1 LSCRASTRPLA
12 RPTGPPGGQW
22 RAGAVIWQ
30 TTTRA
35 AEGTSPPAAASCG
48 TAAPMKACSFSS
60 TRATSTLPIHTAAPA
75 TVKRQFTAACYLASK
90 SALSGSH
97 HQRATTRAGH
107 SDQRTAFAP
116 LLTWRNRCSAGQPRT
131 LPPLRAASALV
142 GSSAP
147 IRLICVFLLAAGP
160 DALVGGLPGGGTGA
174 AGRASG
180 VAWLPSDVVP
190 EVGHSGCLDHV
201 RLLKR
206 APSQR
211 RAIEE
216 PDAGLQERRPGG
228 YPAHRAGW
236 RPGTAGRCCR
246 RRTRPRSFRPPRGE
260 PVPGQ
265 LPGRRSRT

>member
-1 LSCRASTRPLA
+1 VTSGAVGGIGFALPASGCTHARKGSDGIPRLPSPCPGRRPLA
-12 RPTGPPGGQW
+12 SRRFGRGSNSE
-22 RAGAVIWQ
+22 R
-30 TTTRA
+30 RA
-35 AEGTSPPAAASCG
+35 ATTPVDVIRNDAPDESRCHPGSPISCG
-48 TAAPMKACSFSS
+48 
-60 TRATSTLPIHTAAPA
+60 
-75 TVKRQFTAACYLASK
+75 
-90 SALSGSH
+90 SARRGILGGV
-97 HQRATTRAGH
+97 T
-107 SDQRTAFAP
+107 F
-116 LLTWRNRCSAGQPRT
+116 RNRRRLRTPRSA
-131 LPPLRAASALV
+131 PPLRAASALV

-147 IRLICVFLLAAGP
+147 LICVFLLAAGP

-216 PDAGLQERRPGG
+216 PDAGLQERRGPGG
-228 YPAHRAGW
+228 YPAHRAGR